1 MLIRTWNAG
10 TERSYP
16 SLAGAVPGAGS
27 ATGASFPRKL
37 EEPIPRAWSK
47 KITLLALRLCIAAAT
62 GALLLR
68 FAAGRAGEPWLLG
81 PWIAYVLATV
91 GYAALPASRFVH
103 PRFNPAFFG
112 IDLVLLGTLFAAW
125 GGFVTDVFMPLF
137 LLTVLLAGLA
147 RSFPWALLMG
157 AAVAVVQGVV
167 HPPAGAEEAGALVL
181 QALILLTSAGVVGFL
196 SEEIERESTVSTLLD
211 NALEIS
217 SLIAEALDAET
228 VCRRLTE
235 MVARLFRAARV
246 AVILA
251 QAEDEHGRLVAAI
264 DAGRPVE
271 PDDVEIDGYPEIRQ
285 ALRRLEPVAAHAGE
299 GSSTA
304 TLAVP
309 ILDGGSARGALF
321 VRLEDPRRDFGEH
334 EIRFCRL
341 LADVAGRA
349 LQRADHFARVSEA
362 ARRDALTGLFNVRVL
377 NEGIEEEIHRAERTG
392 ASLSLLMI
400 DVDFLKHV
408 NDVYGHPAGDQV
420 LKALAETLRRLVR
433 RIDLVARCGGE
444 EFAVL
449 LPETT
454 AERGED
460 VAARLRES
468 IEGLEHPGVGEAIT
482 VSIGVAAYPEDAGS
496 ASELVHAADQALYV
510 SKNSGRNR
518 VSRHGA
524 ERGVLRHPGWRGGPV
539 GHSDPV
545 AAELREAMMDLL
557 GQAEVARNF
566 GALTSLANALQ
577 ARDPRALARM
587 RAAGRIARLFLPR
600 LPVAELQRWTVQTA
614 CVLREIG
621 RLGSDRPVR
630 PRPGPGAWDEAPG
643 HAATGAR
650 MLAGLTGFGRVL
662 GLVRHH
668 EERWDGTGV
677 PDGLRGEAI
686 PYGARIVA
694 VVDGFLAAL
703 PDDGSGPDRLGRGA
717 TAIRHGAGTRF
728 DPDLADRFL
737 RAIEAEREA
746 FLEILDGIA
755 EAGRVSR
762 TRRRSGSR

>member
-1 MLIRTWNAG
+1 MVT
-10 TERSYP
+10 
-16 SLAGAVPGAGS
+16 
-27 ATGASFPRKL
+27 
-37 EEPIPRAWSK
+37 
-47 KITLLALRLCIAAAT
+47 
-62 GALLLR
+62 
-68 FAAGRAGEPWLLG
+68 
-81 PWIAYVLATV
+81 TV
-91 GYAALPASRFVH
+91 GYAALPAPHFVH
-103 PRFNPAFFG
+103 PRFNPVFFG

-125 GGFVTDVFMPLF
+125 GGFVTDVFTPLF

-196 SEEIERESTVSTLLD
+196 SEEIERESRVSNLLD

-217 SLIAEALDAET
+217 ALIAEALDAET

-235 MVARLFRAARV
+235 MVARLFRAGRV

-251 QAEDEHGRLVAAI
+251 RAEDDRGRLIAAI
-264 DAGRPVE
+264 EAGRPVE
-271 PDDVEIDGYPEIRQ
+271 PDEVALDGLPEVRQ
-285 ALRRLEPVAAHAGE
+285 ALRRLEPVTGVRTGESTRAG
-299 GSSTA
+299 A
-304 TLAVP
+304 LAVP
-309 ILDGGSARGALF
+309 ILDGGRACGSLF
-321 VRLEDPRRDFGEH
+321 VRLDHPRRDFGEH

-392 ASLSLLMI
+392 ASLCLLMI

-408 NDVYGHPAGDQV
+408 NDVYGHPAGNQV
-420 LKALAETLRRLVR
+420 LKALAETLRRVVR

-468 IEGLEHPGVGEAIT
+468 IERLEHPGVGEAIT

-518 VSRHGA
+518 VSRYGA
-524 ERGVLRHPGWRGGPV
+524 ERSVVRHLSWRGGPS

-545 AAELREAMMDLL
+545 APELREVMTDLL

-566 GALTSLANALQ
+566 GALASLATALQ
-577 ARDPRALARM
+577 TRDPRALTRM
-587 RAAGRIARLFLPR
+587 RAAGRVIRLFLPH
-600 LPVAELQRWTVQTA
+600 LPIAEVQRWTIQAA
-614 CVLREIG
+614 CLFREVG
-621 RLGSDRPVR
+621 RLGSDRPLR
-630 PRPGPGAWDEAPG
+630 SRPGPGPWDETG

-668 EERWDGTGV
+668 QERWDGTGV

-686 PYGARIVA
+686 PYGARIVTI
-694 VVDGFLAAL
+694 VDGFLAAL
-703 PDDGSGPDRLGRGA
+703 PDDGTRPDKLGRGA
-717 TAIRHGAGTRF
+717 AAVRHGAGTRF

-746 FLEILDGIA
+746 FLEVLDEVDETGL
-755 EAGRVSR
+755 EDRNWR
-762 TRRRSGSR
+762 LSGSR